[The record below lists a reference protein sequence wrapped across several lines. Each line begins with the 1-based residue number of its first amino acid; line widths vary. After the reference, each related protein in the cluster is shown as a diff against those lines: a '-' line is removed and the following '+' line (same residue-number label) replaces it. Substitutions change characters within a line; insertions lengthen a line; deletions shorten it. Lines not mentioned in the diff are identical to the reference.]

1 MRRKT
6 GTIWGLYAIMVAL
19 GLYAHPPAGLV
30 VLGHG
35 IYVLFSKNWRLTR
48 TLIAYL
54 LSGFIGLITFAPWI
68 AIFIFNGVGVGT
80 WVTQNISIPTFLQR
94 YIINLIA
101 TFFDLKI
108 GYSEQLFNIKIG
120 ENIPLSYKQPVI
132 YLMIPV
138 LGLIGYSFYYLYRQP
153 SERVWWFILTL
164 IEVTALALAVPDLIT
179 GGSVPQLLGTRSLAI
194 AVLTQMKY
202 SNL

>member
-1 MRRKT
+1 M
-6 GTIWGLYAIMVAL
+6 
-19 GLYAHPPAGLV
+19 
-30 VLGHG
+30 
-35 IYVLFSKNWRLTR
+35 
-48 TLIAYL
+48 
-54 LSGFIGLITFAPWI
+54 
-68 AIFIFNGVGVGT
+68 
-80 WVTQNISIPTFLQR
+80 QR

-108 GYSEQLFNIKIG
+108 GYSEQIFNIKIG
-120 ENIPLSYKQPVI
+120 EDIPLSYKQPVI